1 MADMFGTIGGM
12 FASQEHRRAERAA
25 DLEALKTMS
34 EISSQPIKNQLNQAQ
49 AEQYR
54 ASAGHLE
61 AETARLKTEQEAQEK
76 LAAIAQLV
84 AEKHAAG
91 EIPTTE
97 DLSDGQPKS
106 LADPFQAQLELAQRE
121 GISPIITDK
130 LATTIAGIRQKE
142 AQAAASRA
150 TQQLNQMKMMKERL
164 AARGSFAA
172 AALQAGP
179 GQWAQMR
186 QMAVDRTPPG
196 QPSELDKLP
205 QDWNAARPILQAALN
220 ESVDGAKHLELA
232 ETRIQNEAQRARM
245 RSSNA
250 KDVAAVELA
259 KKRGVFIEA
268 RAEQLKKNGGGASPE
283 AKRAQEEMALSRRAI
298 REAKDRK
305 EFPRA
310 PLDKKE
316 RVVGQTYTGANGA
329 KYLWDHNPATGE
341 GAWIELAPPP
351 GTRAA
356 ARVTESEPRR
366 SRAPVVSEDY
376 DLLDDAED

>member
-84 AEKHAAG
+84 AAKHAAG

-97 DLSDGQPKS
+97 DLSDGRPKS

-121 GISPIITDK
+121 GISPILTDK

-142 AQAAASRA
+142 AQAAASLA
-150 TQQLNQMKMMKERL
+150 TQRNQQAEFIKKRL
-164 AARGSFAA
+164 EVRGAFAG

-205 QDWNAARPILQAALN
+205 QDWNAAVPILRAALT
-220 ESVDGAKHLELA
+220 ESIEGPKQIDHELA
-232 ETRIQNEAQRARM
+232 RARDATAATRAKSANARAEAAVQYARKKTEFVAAELAYRQKNEGWGSSSTKAAKGKLTEAQRL
-245 RSSNA
+245 
-250 KDVAAVELA
+250 VA
-259 KKRGVFIEA
+259 EA
-268 RAEQLKKNGGGASPE
+268 R
-283 AKRAQEEMALSRRAI
+283 
-298 REAKDRK
+298 DRK
-305 EFPRA
+305 EFPRF
-310 PLDKKE
+310 PIDPQDREYGKN
-316 RVVGQTYTGANGA
+316 YTAANGA
-329 KYLWDHNPATGE
+329 KVKFTRDANGKDTLLILKPTSARSVPKTDDS
-341 GAWIELAPPP
+341 ELLN
-351 GTRAA
+351 
-356 ARVTESEPRR
+356 
-366 SRAPVVSEDY
+366 Y
-376 DLLDDAED
+376 AED